1 MANGFGLEQI
11 KKIAYRTAEKG
22 TTEKTDK
29 SDKSVLDYS
38 AEISELGFDSDKA
51 RNLQAH
57 ELQKQENKSRQST
70 QKENDVMDR

>member
-11 KKIAYRTAEKG
+11 KKIAYRTADKG

-29 SDKSVLDYS
+29 SVLDHS